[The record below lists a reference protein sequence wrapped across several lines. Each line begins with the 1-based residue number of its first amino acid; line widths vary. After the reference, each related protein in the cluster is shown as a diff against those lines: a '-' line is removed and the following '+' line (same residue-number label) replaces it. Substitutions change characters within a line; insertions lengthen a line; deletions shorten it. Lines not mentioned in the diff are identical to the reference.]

1 MTSSI
6 ARGLIERDL
15 FCYQSNMLRKCYDH
29 DASVKSDVAQVIE
42 NLQYALDEIDAIR
55 TETIAQLWYNL
66 IMNTITLSFQDLN
79 IKPLDFNAQRFSM
92 ARAEIINRACDTIM
106 HFYFQDEAEE
116 DCLFNVADAHVDMI
130 LQTVTIET
138 ATLQRQ

>member
-1 MTSSI
+1 MTTKDTMTISLMTSSI

-55 TETIAQLWYNL
+55 TETIAQL
-66 IMNTITLSFQDLN
+66 
-79 IKPLDFNAQRFSM
+79 
-92 ARAEIINRACDTIM
+92 
-106 HFYFQDEAEE
+106 
-116 DCLFNVADAHVDMI
+116 
-130 LQTVTIET
+130 
-138 ATLQRQ
+138 